1 MKYIKKELQSKKDY
15 KKAPFSDVHWRVY
28 ISILLGQIACG
39 YALGISGIALDQAGS
54 YLPLTNFWTGLIGAG
69 GLIGLFGSI
78 FMGRLADKVGRK
90 GLLMLNMY
98 IFTIL
103 SLAHL
108 FVTNLF
114 LIFLLRL
121 GLGLMMAI
129 DYTVG
134 NALLIEW
141 LPTGE
146 SGKKQSRLL
155 IYWSIG
161 FILAYLIGSYLGG
174 FSQGWKYSFASSFI
188 FGLIAAVFRSFAKI
202 PASPS
207 WLASRG
213 KNAKAQ
219 KVIQRNLGSKW
230 GLSERLLSIK
240 VKNISWLHLFSKKYR
255 RQTLVGGLF
264 YASQAFSFFG
274 ISIFLPILLKSM
286 GVTNADMSG
295 ILYNGSMLI
304 GVVIGIWI
312 FNKIS
317 RRSFLVVSFLS
328 SAIALAAM
336 IFLDISMWA
345 KLGIFSLFSVILSSS
360 LVLDYPYPSE
370 LFDVKVRATGMGIC
384 IAISR
389 IGAACGTFLLP
400 ILTDMGGSQ
409 LAMLVCALVLF
420 IGSMICLVWAPE
432 TSPKFIKKNEIL
444 ENEVTE

>member
-274 ISIFLPILLKSM
+274 ISNSHTL
-286 GVTNADMSG
+286 
-295 ILYNGSMLI
+295 
-304 GVVIGIWI
+304 
-312 FNKIS
+312 
-317 RRSFLVVSFLS
+317 
-328 SAIALAAM
+328 
-336 IFLDISMWA
+336 
-345 KLGIFSLFSVILSSS
+345 
-360 LVLDYPYPSE
+360 
-370 LFDVKVRATGMGIC
+370 
-384 IAISR
+384 
-389 IGAACGTFLLP
+389 
-400 ILTDMGGSQ
+400 
-409 LAMLVCALVLF
+409 
-420 IGSMICLVWAPE
+420 
-432 TSPKFIKKNEIL
+432 
-444 ENEVTE
+444 

>member
-39 YALGISGIALDQAGS
+39 YALGISGIALDQVGS

-219 KVIQRNLGSKW
+219 KVIQRNLGSK
-230 GLSERLLSIK
+230 
-240 VKNISWLHLFSKKYR
+240 
-255 RQTLVGGLF
+255 
-264 YASQAFSFFG
+264 
-274 ISIFLPILLKSM
+274 
-286 GVTNADMSG
+286 
-295 ILYNGSMLI
+295 
-304 GVVIGIWI
+304 
-312 FNKIS
+312 
-317 RRSFLVVSFLS
+317 
-328 SAIALAAM
+328 
-336 IFLDISMWA
+336 
-345 KLGIFSLFSVILSSS
+345 
-360 LVLDYPYPSE
+360 
-370 LFDVKVRATGMGIC
+370 
-384 IAISR
+384 
-389 IGAACGTFLLP
+389 
-400 ILTDMGGSQ
+400 
-409 LAMLVCALVLF
+409 
-420 IGSMICLVWAPE
+420 
-432 TSPKFIKKNEIL
+432 
-444 ENEVTE
+444 